1 MERGGKMISTEQ
13 LQKLQAVN
21 FSSEDRE
28 RLIDIKTIRI
38 NQSLT
43 KTERILQYIDDV
55 HNPYLFKVGSTIVQ
69 VQYGKGNQTLQASVT
84 HFLSHQHGAQ

>member
-13 LQKLQAVN
+13 LQKLQAVD
-21 FSSEDRE
+21 FSSQDRE

-55 HNPYLFKVGSTIVQ
+55 HNPYLFKVGNTIVQ
-69 VQYGKGNQTLQASVT
+69 VQYGEGSQTIQASVVNFLT
-84 HFLSHQHGAQ
+84 HQ